1 MHSCCFYFREGGLSS
16 YAVKLTGTFLSFW
29 VLEKHVRLDPCTW
42 GLPHL
47 SLRVAELGA
56 PGNLGHLDFRV
67 RKEEANFWTC
77 LKLVLFLCAH
87 RRMYFGNFWPVTFFA
102 VLMGCLS
109 MFMPMFGWGIKKISL
124 RHPKKNLESLV
135 FYGPCNSL
143 ETKPSISVVFASFW
157 KWSLSPVRFLQDI
170 GPRNRAFAGLD
181 AAVSTAP
188 ATLWSS
194 NFWFSMV
201 ALKLTLV

>member
-1 MHSCCFYFREGGLSS
+1 MLIQDRLWCWFCNTTRDTALWCWPDS
-16 YAVKLTGTFLSFW
+16 TFLKRNLLW
-29 VLEKHVRLDPCTW
+29 EKWRQTSQEPHTTSQTVRQMNWETP
-42 GLPHL
+42 
-47 SLRVAELGA
+47 R
-56 PGNLGHLDFRV
+56 
-67 RKEEANFWTC
+67 
-77 LKLVLFLCAH
+77 
-87 RRMYFGNFWPVTFFA
+87 
-102 VLMGCLS
+102 
-109 MFMPMFGWGIKKISL
+109 GWGIKKYIFKAS
-124 RHPKKNLESLV
+124 KKIFPWNPLESLV

>member
-1 MHSCCFYFREGGLSS
+1 MVNTGSWCFIMSYPLVNVDITMENHHSYNIIMG
-16 YAVKLTGTFLSFW
+16 KLTINGHFLSLCKRLPEGNYGIT
-29 VLEKHVRLDPCTW
+29 VEGVRDQKKVFKA
-42 GLPHL
+42 
-47 SLRVAELGA
+47 S
-56 PGNLGHLDFRV
+56 
-67 RKEEANFWTC
+67 
-77 LKLVLFLCAH
+77 
-87 RRMYFGNFWPVTFFA
+87 
-102 VLMGCLS
+102 
-109 MFMPMFGWGIKKISL
+109 KKILPWGWKNEYL
-124 RHPKKNLESLV
+124 RHQKKKNLEPLV

>member
-1 MHSCCFYFREGGLSS
+1 MTCRASHWKLKRIEISWLI
-16 YAVKLTGTFLSFW
+16 YAI
-29 VLEKHVRLDPCTW
+29 
-42 GLPHL
+42 
-47 SLRVAELGA
+47 
-56 PGNLGHLDFRV
+56 
-67 RKEEANFWTC
+67 
-77 LKLVLFLCAH
+77 LVLCSEIITTEFIIVSYQHDVPLRSHEKPWKTSCGKPCYQNTNMQLHDLHGGEGSKKCKTAKI
-87 RRMYFGNFWPVTFFA
+87 F
-102 VLMGCLS
+102 S
-109 MFMPMFGWGIKKISL
+109 WGAKQCL
-124 RHPKKNLESLV
+124 RHPKKNPLESVV

-194 NFWFSMV
+194 NLWFSMV